1 MRKWTFP
8 EEFLHFVW
16 RTKRFD
22 LDALRT
28 TMGHPVRIHD
38 FGRHNSDAGPD
49 FLHTRI
55 QIDDTLWAG
64 NVEIHIRAS
73 DWLAHQHHLD
83 PAYDN
88 VILHVVWEEDTPL
101 QRANGERI
109 PTLELEGRIAPSIW
123 QSYQD
128 LRYQTNWLACRFH
141 FNGVEPLIVQ
151 GWIERLMV
159 ERLEHKTQQL
169 EPLLKGIQND
179 WETLL
184 YRQIARGLGLV
195 VNAGPME
202 HLAQLAP
209 IQLLW
214 KYRDQPEL
222 VEAFLFGQ
230 AGMLERHF
238 EEEYPQLLQTHYRFL
253 QNKHN
258 LRPMNASA
266 WKFSRLRPAAFP
278 TIRIAQLAALV
289 CQSPRWFSDLIHPAR
304 EEAIRHFF
312 QQLATSWY
320 WHTHYQFDKPAVPHL
335 CQIGHD
341 TVDLLMINAISPITF
356 LYGTLKSESRYR
368 EQALALLEH
377 LPPESNRVVREW
389 KNMGVQPASAGQSQA
404 LLYWRKQYCEPK
416 RCLECAV
423 GCAVLK

>member
-1 MRKWTFP
+1 MKKWTFP

-16 RTKRFD
+16 RTKRFN
-22 LDALRT
+22 LDGLRT
-28 TMGHPVRIHD
+28 TIGHPVQMLH
-38 FGRHNSDAGPD
+38 FGQHNSDAGPD
-49 FLHTRI
+49 FLHARI
-55 QIDDTLWAG
+55 HIDDTLWVG

-73 DWLAHQHHLD
+73 DWLVHQHHLD

-123 QSYQD
+123 QVYQD
-128 LRYQTNWLACRFH
+128 LRYQTNWLACQFH
-141 FNGVEPLIVQ
+141 FNEVESVVVQ

-169 EPLLKGIQND
+169 EPLLKDMQHD

-184 YRQIARGLGLV
+184 YQQIARGLGLV
-195 VNAGPME
+195 VNAEPME
-202 HLAQLAP
+202 QLARLAP

-230 AGMLERHF
+230 AGMLERSF
-238 EEEYPQLLQTHYRFL
+238 EDEYPRKLQDHYRFL
-253 QNKHN
+253 QNKHR
-258 LRPMNASA
+258 LTPMTGAA

-278 TIRIAQLAALV
+278 TVRIAQLAALV
-289 CQSPRWFSDLIHPAR
+289 CHSPRWFSELIQSAS
-304 EEAIRHFF
+304 EDTIRYFF
-312 QQLATSWY
+312 QQLAPSWY
-320 WHTHYQFDKPAVPHL
+320 WHVHYLFDKPAVPHP
-335 CQIGHD
+335 CQIGDD
-341 TVDLLMINAISPITF
+341 TIALITINALAPLTF
-356 LYGTLKSESRYR
+356 LFGTLNGQSRYR
-368 EQALALLEH
+368 EQALALLERI
-377 LPPESNRVVREW
+377 PPESNRIIREW
-389 KNMGVQPASAGQSQA
+389 KGIGVQPASAGQSQA
-404 LLYWRKQYCEPK
+404 LLHWRKTYCEPK